1 MNSANVL
8 KRVAGVLVAGL
19 AWCAMADAPVISD
32 VVVRQRWPWSRL
44 VDIDYVLT
52 GDPTDRM
59 DVLVT
64 AKDGSVD
71 LVLPPGA
78 LSGNLFGVASGP
90 RRIIFDPTQTVYTN
104 NQMLTQFSVTL
115 TPTVP
120 AVYMVV
126 DLTKAAGQEGL
137 VEYIYPGDGRLVT
150 EGRYTNVWFDVTNDV
165 YKTDKM
171 VFRRIPAGT
180 FIMGSPSDEVPR
192 DPDPREKQ
200 HTVTLT
206 KDYWMGVFEVTK
218 SQYSKVM
225 GGADG
230 GALRKTPH
238 ATIYYTTI
246 RGHHTNELGVSVYNW
261 PTNRHAVA
269 QETILAK
276 LREKTGGLLFDLP
289 TDAQW
294 EYACR
299 AGTTGKWNAGR
310 PDLTASDVAEISEF
324 CWYNNHGGASV
335 KEVGV
340 LIPNAW
346 GLYDMHGNVFEWC
359 LDWYDVNYHNYSP
372 SVDPLGPPD
381 AVPAN
386 PTLRCKRGGAFTSPV
401 DGKHIRSGYR
411 SNMPFT
417 STGWDHGFRL
427 CVWQY

>member
-1 MNSANVL
+1 MNSVNVL

-78 LSGNLFGVASGP
+78 LSGNLFGVAPGP

-218 SQYSKVM
+218 SQRAKII
-225 GGADG
+225 GGVAD
-230 GALRKTPH
+230 KTPYN
-238 ATIYYTTI
+238 TVYFTEL
-246 RGHHTNELGVSVYNW
+246 RGHHTNEMGVSVYNW
-261 PTNRHAVA
+261 PTNGHAVA
-269 QETILAK
+269 PDSFIGK
-276 LREKTGGLLFDLP
+276 LREQTGGVMFDLP

-294 EYACR
+294 EHACR
-299 AGTTGKWNAGR
+299 AGTTGKWNSGR
-310 PDLTASDVAEISEF
+310 SDLTTNDIAEISEF
-324 CWYNNHGGASV
+324 CWYRNTGGSSV
-335 KEVGV
+335 KEVGRLV
-340 LIPNAW
+340 PNAW
-346 GLYDMHGNVFEWC
+346 GLYDMHGNVWEWC
-359 LDWYDVNYHNYSP
+359 LDWYDINYHNYSP
-372 SVDPLGPPD
+372 EVDPLGPMS
-381 AVPAN
+381 AVPASPN
-386 PTLRCKRGGAFTSPV
+386 LRCKRGGAYSST
-401 DGKHIRSGYR
+401 DGKWIRSAYR
-411 SNMPFT
+411 SNMPLN
-417 STGWDHGFRL
+417 STGADHGFRL
-427 CVWQY
+427 CVPIE